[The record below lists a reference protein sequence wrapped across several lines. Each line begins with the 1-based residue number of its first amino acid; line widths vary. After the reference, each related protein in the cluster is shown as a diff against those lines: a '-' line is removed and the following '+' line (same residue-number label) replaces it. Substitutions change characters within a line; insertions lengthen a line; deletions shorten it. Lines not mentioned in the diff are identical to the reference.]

1 MIEKYKEQQQGIKT
15 AVDRVPNT
23 RGTSARVPTRVQWE
37 LRRGKKGDTG
47 SYEVWPIVNLPKAE
61 MLI

>member
-23 RGTSARVPTRVQWE
+23 SGAAACVPTRVQWE

-47 SYEVWPIVNLPKAE
+47 SYEV
-61 MLI
+61 